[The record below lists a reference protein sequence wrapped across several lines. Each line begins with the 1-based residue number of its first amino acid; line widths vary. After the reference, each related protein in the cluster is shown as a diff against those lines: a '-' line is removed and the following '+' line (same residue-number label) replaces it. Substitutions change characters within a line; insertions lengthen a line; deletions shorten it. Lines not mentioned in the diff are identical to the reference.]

1 MEILGYVTE
10 QAKKVPV
17 TERYDVLVAGGGIAG
32 VAAALAAARQGASV
46 LLVDANC
53 ALGGLATLGLI
64 TVYEPLCDG
73 FGNQVI
79 FGIAEE
85 LLLASIKDGWEAM
98 YPKPWLEGGT
108 KEEKIKLRYRVRYNA
123 GACIIAME
131 KLLLEAG
138 VEILYGTSV
147 CDVSVENG
155 EITHLLIE
163 NKSGRSAVEVGNVID
178 CSGDADVCV
187 FAGED
192 TALHGKGNVLAAW
205 YYYNDEDGNKLK
217 MLGFA
222 DVPDARSKKPEE
234 DQRAIPND
242 NHYAGI
248 DGKELSDMT
257 IASHKAVYTHFLEG
271 RPISQDHMLTCV
283 ATMPQV
289 RMTRRLDGVTVLDKT
304 GEYVRYEDSV
314 GMFGNWKGNGV
325 NIHTGQHFELP
336 YSALYGKKIKNLA
349 TAGRC
354 ISVTDEMWE
363 YSRVIPVC
371 AVSGEAAGTAAALGK
386 NFPEVD
392 ITALQNKLK
401 ENGVLLHWDERKQ

>member
-1 MEILGYVTE
+1 MKTFLEPAKEI
-10 QAKKVPV
+10 PV
-17 TERYDVLVAGGGIAG
+17 YGKYDTVVVGGGFAG
-32 VAAALAAARQGASV
+32 IAAALAAARGGNKV
-46 LLVDANC
+46 LLCEKMFV
-53 ALGGLATLGLI
+53 LGGLGTAGLVTI
-64 TVYEPLCDG
+64 YLPLCDG
-73 FGNQVI
+73 LGEQI
-79 FGIAEE
+79 SFGIAEE
-85 LLLASIKDGWEAM
+85 LLLASIKDGWGAM

-178 CSGDADVCV
+178 CSGDADICV

-192 TALHGKGNVLAAW
+192 TAMHGRGNVLAGW
-205 YYYNDEDGNKLK
+205 YYYNDESGNKLK

-222 DVPDARSKKPEE
+222 DVPNGRAQKPAE
-234 DQRAIPND
+234 DQKAIPD
-242 NHYAGI
+242 DTHYAGV
-248 DGKELSDMT
+248 DAKELSDMT
-257 IASHKAVYTHFLEG
+257 IASHKAVYISFLEG
-271 RPISQDHMLTCV
+271 RPIAPDHMLTSI

-304 GEYVRYEDSV
+304 EEYVRFEDSV

-336 YSALYGKKIKNLA
+336 YSCLYGKKIKNLA

-354 ISVTDEMWE
+354 ISTTDEMWE

>member
-1 MEILGYVTE
+1 MKTFLEPAKEI
-10 QAKKVPV
+10 PV
-17 TERYDVLVAGGGIAG
+17 YGKYDTVVVGGGFAG
-32 VAAALAAARQGASV
+32 IAAALAAARGGNKV
-46 LLVDANC
+46 LLCEKMFV
-53 ALGGLATLGLI
+53 LGGLGTAGLVTI
-64 TVYEPLCDG
+64 YLPLCDG
-73 FGNQVI
+73 LGEQI
-79 FGIAEE
+79 SFGIAEE

-178 CSGDADVCV
+178 CSGDADICV

-192 TALHGKGNVLAAW
+192 TAMHGRGNVLAGW
-205 YYYNDEDGNKLK
+205 YYYNDESGNKLK

-222 DVPDARSKKPEE
+222 DVPNGRAQKPAE
-234 DQRAIPND
+234 DQKAIPD
-242 NHYAGI
+242 DTHYAGV
-248 DGKELSDMT
+248 DAKELSDMT
-257 IASHKAVYTHFLEG
+257 IASHKAVYISFLEG
-271 RPISQDHMLTCV
+271 RPIAPDHMLTSI

-304 GEYVRYEDSV
+304 EEYVRFEDSV

-336 YSALYGKKIKNLA
+336 YSCLYGKKIKNLA

-354 ISVTDEMWE
+354 ISTTDEMWE